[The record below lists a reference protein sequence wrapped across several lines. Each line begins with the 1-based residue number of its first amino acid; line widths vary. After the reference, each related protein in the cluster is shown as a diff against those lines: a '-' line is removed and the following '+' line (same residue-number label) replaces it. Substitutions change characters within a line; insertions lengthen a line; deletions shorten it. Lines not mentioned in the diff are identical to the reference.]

1 MVYLANHDYHAEV
14 EVTEEIPAGG
24 CSWVYM
30 LDDCS
35 LERLPDDE
43 QLLVIPSVMRTLRMV
58 GLGECDVGSLHPED
72 EEVTSGKRI

>member
-14 EVTEEIPAGG
+14 EVTEEIPAGR

-30 LDDCS
+30 VDDFS